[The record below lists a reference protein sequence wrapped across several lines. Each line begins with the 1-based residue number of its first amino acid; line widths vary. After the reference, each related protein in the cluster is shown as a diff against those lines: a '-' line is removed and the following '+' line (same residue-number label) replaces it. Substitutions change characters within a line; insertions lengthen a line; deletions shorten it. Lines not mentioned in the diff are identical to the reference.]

1 MYWKLWDI
9 FKSWNKILLY
19 WINFVRREDNCHEH
33 YEKTR
38 HKFAYFFYY
47 EANNSQQYL
56 QFKCNIEDDKNFD
69 VTISKIK

>member
-1 MYWKLWDI
+1 MYWKLWDM
-9 FKSWNKILLY
+9 FKSWNKNLALLDQ
-19 WINFVRREDNCHEH
+19 FRASRDNCHEH
-33 YEKTR
+33 YAKTR

-56 QFKCNIEDDKNFD
+56 QFKCNIEDDMNFD